1 MAMTINTNIQSLNA
15 QRNLG
20 TSQSSLSTSMQRLSS
35 GLRINSAKDDAAGL
49 AIAERMSAQV
59 RGLNQA
65 QRNANDGVSLAQT
78 AEGALSTIGGNLQ
91 RIRELA
97 VQSRNAT
104 NSTEDRGALQK
115 EVNQLKEEINRVA
128 ETTSFNGTK
137 LLDGSFTEQK
147 FQVGANQGQTIS
159 ISDIANA
166 KIDQLGNWS
175 SVSSDAVKAS
185 VSTGQLSTLNLSQ
198 SATNAAGATKGSFTS
213 NDVLVGGDYS
223 ATNAAMSFKVDG
235 HQVTLKTDLP
245 AASDVATE
253 IRSQL
258 NVASPGTYTVTE
270 TAGKLKIETTATG
283 ATAKAP
289 AVTELTVGSASPA
302 GTNSITNNAVSVSGT
317 DARPATAATAVTLSI
332 TNTVGTVTNTLT
344 PTGGLSLTLNKD
356 YSGKQGELV
365 SDVQA
370 LLESDT
376 KFANKFKVT
385 ADGNFGFKIEATTAG
400 AGEIKLGVTGTT
412 GTDGITKGKV
422 TTGVD
427 AVIGSNKTGFGDLD
441 ISTVQGA
448 DNAILAM
455 DAALKSVNSARADLG
470 AMQNRFESV
479 VSNLS
484 VNSENLSAS
493 KSRIMDADFASET
506 ANLSRSQILQQAG
519 TAMVAQAN
527 QLPQGVL
534 SLLR

>member
-1 MAMTINTNIQSLNA
+1 MAMTINTNISSLNA
-15 QRNLG
+15 QRNLT

-35 GLRINSAKDDAAGL
+35 GMRINSAKDDAAGL

-78 AEGALSTIGGNLQ
+78 AEGALGTIGGNLQ

-104 NSTEDRGALQK
+104 NSTEDRAALQK
-115 EVNQLKEEINRVA
+115 EVTQLKSEIDRVA
-128 ETTSFNGTK
+128 KDTSFNGTK
-137 LLDGSFTEQK
+137 LLDGSFTAQA

-159 ISDIANA
+159 IDGIVNANSA
-166 KIDQLGNWS
+166 ALGDWE
-175 SVSSDAVKAS
+175 SVSVPAS
-185 VSTGQLSTLNLSQ
+185 VTGKALTGAQTVM
-198 SATNAAGATKGSFTS
+198 AAGDLKINGI
-213 NDVLVGGDYS
+213 DVSV
-223 ATNAAMSFKVDG
+223 TAA
-235 HQVTLKTDLP
+235 
-245 AASDVATE
+245 AASGAE
-253 IRSQL
+253 RLQQL
-258 NVASPGTYTVTE
+258 ADKINGT
-270 TAGKLKIETTATG
+270 TTWA
-283 ATAKAP
+283 AP
-289 AVTELTVGSASPA
+289 E
-302 GTNSITNNAVSVSGT
+302 
-317 DARPATAATAVTLSI
+317 D
-332 TNTVGTVTNTLT
+332 
-344 PTGGLSLTLNKD
+344 
-356 YSGKQGELV
+356 
-365 SDVQA
+365 
-370 LLESDT
+370 
-376 KFANKFKVT
+376 KVT
-385 ADGNFGFKIEATTAG
+385 ASVVNGKLSLENKLGDIKVETAG
-400 AGEIKLGVTGTT
+400 AGGTGSGLAAFDTSTGTAAAAEAAGLT
-412 GTDGITKGKV
+412 FKAFAAGKQEL
-422 TTGVD
+422 
-427 AVIGSNKTGFGDLD
+427 GFDKID
-441 ISTVQGA
+441 ISSVEGA

-470 AMQNRFESV
+470 AIQNRFESV